1 MTKEFMK
8 TAKEL
13 AWKAYLDAF
22 KHIGTVTDDA
32 IPNIRERF
40 ENWWSDNYGNRD
52 STKFYAEHNVY
63 VEGKKYIQA
72 E

>member
-1 MTKEFMK
+1 MK

-22 KHIGTVTDDA
+22 KAIGTVTDDEETMS
-32 IPNIRERF
+32 NIKERF
-40 ENWWSDNYGNRD
+40 ENWWSNNYGNRD
-52 STKFYAEHNVY
+52 TVQFNPTYNVY
-63 VEGKKYIQA
+63 IEGRKYIQA